1 MLMFLPVVTCRSWHC
16 SLSPL
21 FREAVGSYAE
31 NQRIT
36 AVRRVYQR
44 GCVNPMINIEQLWR
58 DYNKYEEVTNNRIL
72 CDIQKEMI
80 IM

>member
-1 MLMFLPVVTCRSWHC
+1 
-16 SLSPL
+16 
-21 FREAVGSYAE
+21 
-31 NQRIT
+31 
-36 AVRRVYQR
+36 
-44 GCVNPMINIEQLWR
+44 MINIEQLWR